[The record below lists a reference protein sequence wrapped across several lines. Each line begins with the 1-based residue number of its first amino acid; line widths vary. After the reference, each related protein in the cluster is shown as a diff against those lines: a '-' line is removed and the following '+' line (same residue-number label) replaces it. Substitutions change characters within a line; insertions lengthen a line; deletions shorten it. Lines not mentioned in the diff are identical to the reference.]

1 VSTQTGKDSVLQ
13 PCQTFEKCSQGRFRS
28 VSELSTAVDT
38 FCGSGAIDLVYK
50 DCVWPFF
57 IYLLAL

>member
-50 DCVWPFF
+50 DCV
-57 IYLLAL
+57 